1 MDNPIYDFP
10 IDKVLEAL
18 GSRMESKD
26 MYFSPM
32 RDERTASIHVDR
44 VKNVWYDHGLAVG
57 GTNVDLVMMAR
68 NCSKEDAKK
77 FIRSLSPNLEASVQ
91 ESRLER
97 EKIGRTESKLEI
109 REVKPVWSYYIRK
122 YAESRKIPEDLL
134 QRYCREVIVRNK
146 ERGQNFNYIGFEN
159 NNGGFAMKAPSG
171 FKYTNKAGITT
182 IDTSGERSVKPSSE
196 SVAVFEGFF
205 DFLSWMVMQ
214 NTKTPTCDIVVL
226 NSVTNLDR
234 ALDYLKAHKS
244 VIVFTDRD
252 DAGRL
257 CMERMKSLLPGKEV
271 KDMSELYKNHKDLN
285 EMLVASRG
293 YGCSMSHGK

>member
-146 ERGQNFNYIGFEN
+146 ERGQNFNYIGFE
-159 NNGGFAMKAPSG
+159 APSG

-244 VIVFTDRD
+244 VIAFTDRD

-293 YGCSMSHGK
+293 YGCNMSHSK

>member
-1 MDNPIYDFP
+1 M
-10 IDKVLEAL
+10 
-18 GSRMESKD
+18 
-26 MYFSPM
+26 
-32 RDERTASIHVDR
+32 
-44 VKNVWYDHGLAVG
+44 
-57 GTNVDLVMMAR
+57 
-68 NCSKEDAKK
+68 
-77 FIRSLSPNLEASVQ
+77 
-91 ESRLER
+91 
-97 EKIGRTESKLEI
+97 
-109 REVKPVWSYYIRK
+109 
-122 YAESRKIPEDLL
+122 
-134 QRYCREVIVRNK
+134 
-146 ERGQNFNYIGFEN
+146 
-159 NNGGFAMKAPSG
+159 
-171 FKYTNKAGITT
+171 
-182 IDTSGERSVKPSSE
+182 
-196 SVAVFEGFF
+196 FEGFF

-244 VIVFTDRD
+244 VIAFTDRD